1 MAGPRY
7 ASIYQIHKTRC
18 IFCGY
23 CEEACPVSAI
33 FMGKDYELA
42 VYSKDDFIWDKA
54 DLLPCRR
61 RWTRKR
67 RRLPAR

>member
-1 MAGPRY
+1 M
-7 ASIYQIHKTRC
+7 
-18 IFCGY
+18 

-54 DLLPCRR
+54 DLLVAPPGQPIRAASP
-61 RWTRKR
+61 T
-67 RRLPAR
+67 A